1 MERPFQSLES
11 RPHENTATNL
21 KPKII
26 ENLTQFIFFHV
37 SKQLYLHS
45 RSFIESKMKGLV
57 RIIAIFAAVFALSG
71 TRGGA
76 SLSDREAQTEF
87 QEAFIFQETEDWEFD
102 RHEFPA
108 LNNGGLAFSVART
121 VSEASRV
128 RNLSEERNGS
138 SQHPRTGFCRS
149 GKIVCTARSGN
160 FVIDRVIVPIP
171 GYLSGLSSSVILRR
185 LRI

>member
-1 MERPFQSLES
+1 
-11 RPHENTATNL
+11 
-21 KPKII
+21 
-26 ENLTQFIFFHV
+26 
-37 SKQLYLHS
+37 
-45 RSFIESKMKGLV
+45 MKGLV
-57 RIIAIFAAVFALSG
+57 RIVAIFAAVFALSG

-76 SLSDREAQTEF
+76 SLSDREAKTEF

-138 SQHPRTGFCRS
+138 SQH
-149 GKIVCTARSGN
+149 SGN

>member
-1 MERPFQSLES
+1 
-11 RPHENTATNL
+11 
-21 KPKII
+21 
-26 ENLTQFIFFHV
+26 
-37 SKQLYLHS
+37 
-45 RSFIESKMKGLV
+45 MKGLV

-76 SLSDREAQTEF
+76 SLSDREAKTEF
-87 QEAFIFQETEDWEFD
+87 QEALIFQETEDWEFD

-138 SQHPRTGFCRS
+138 SQHPPHGFLSQRKDRLHGALWQLRHRQGHSADSRLPVRTVFVSNSQTSEDLGYHSHSQHSLCRS
-149 GKIVCTARSGN
+149 VQQRRG
-160 FVIDRVIVPIP
+160 
-171 GYLSGLSSSVILRR
+171 ILHQ
-185 LRI
+185 